1 MVSIKMFYYIK
12 QDIMKKNIKIII
24 TRKDDLNGVN
34 DIELPEIKIKEEKN
48 IQSVNSVYN
57 RFLLKLYNF
66 YSKNRLYI
74 LFILFFIIYIY
85 NKPTE

>member
-1 MVSIKMFYYIK
+1 
-12 QDIMKKNIKIII
+12 MKKNIKIII

-34 DIELPEIKIKEEKN
+34 DIELPEIKIREEKKN
-48 IQSVNSVYN
+48 IQSVNIYN

-85 NKPTE
+85 NKTTE

>member
-1 MVSIKMFYYIK
+1 
-12 QDIMKKNIKIII
+12 MKKNIKIII

-34 DIELPEIKIKEEKN
+34 DIELPEIKIREEKKN

-57 RFLLKLYNF
+57 RFLFKLYNF

>member
-1 MVSIKMFYYIK
+1 
-12 QDIMKKNIKIII
+12 MKKNIKIII
-24 TRKDDLNGVN
+24 TRKDNLNGVN
-34 DIELPEIKIKEEKN
+34 DIELPEIKIREENKN

-85 NKPTE
+85 NKPT

>member
-1 MVSIKMFYYIK
+1 
-12 QDIMKKNIKIII
+12 MKKNIKIII
-24 TRKDDLNGVN
+24 TRKDDLNEVN
-34 DIELPEIKIKEEKN
+34 DIELPEIKIREEKKN
-48 IQSVNSVYN
+48 IQSVNIYN

>member
-1 MVSIKMFYYIK
+1 
-12 QDIMKKNIKIII
+12 MKKNIKIII
-24 TRKDDLNGVN
+24 TRKDDLNEVN
-34 DIELPEIKIKEEKN
+34 NINLPEIKIREEKKN